1 MTRAE
6 LLAQYNCPV
15 NQSREILLTGGSSDD
30 TRDGVKHAAFHAYVC
45 QVFDKTPQQLIR
57 ICTTRQRGPKE

>member
-15 NQSREILLTGGSSDD
+15 NQSREILLTGGSSAD
-30 TRDGVKHAAFHAYVC
+30 TGDRVKHAAFHAYVC
-45 QVFDKTPQQLIR
+45 QVFDKTPQQLIW
-57 ICTTRQRGPKE
+57 ICMMRQKGPKE